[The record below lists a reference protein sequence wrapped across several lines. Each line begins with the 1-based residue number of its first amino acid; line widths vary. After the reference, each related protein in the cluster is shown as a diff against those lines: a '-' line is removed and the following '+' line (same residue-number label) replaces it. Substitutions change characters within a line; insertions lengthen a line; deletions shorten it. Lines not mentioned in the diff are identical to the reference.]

1 MTLRYRVNPDAIDD
15 MRNWTSEMNLT
26 CTGDFKMSLIGS
38 MFFIGCFAGSFVLPR
53 AADVYGRKPLFL
65 IGLSLYIVVVIALY
79 FVRSLGWLYFL
90 LFLGGISETGRYYVA
105 YVYAVEMMP
114 ERVQNA
120 TGLYIFLVFGF
131 AMTYIALQFWFITKD
146 CYVNNW
152 IALGL
157 ALLSLVLVTAW
168 LPESPR
174 YLFSRKEFAKAKIV
188 IHQIAKTNNKL
199 HVIGEQ
205 FKF

>member
-1 MTLRYRVNPDAIDD
+1 MTLAHRVDPDAIDD
-15 MRNWTSEMNLT
+15 MRNWTSEMDLT

-90 LFLGGISETGRYYVA
+90 LFLGGVSETGRYYVA
-105 YVYAVEMMP
+105 YVYCVEMMP

-157 ALLSLVLVTAW
+157 ALLSLVLVTTW

-174 YLFSRKEFAKAKIV
+174 YLFSRKEFAKAKKV

-199 HVIGEQ
+199 DIIGE
-205 FKF
+205 

>member
-1 MTLRYRVNPDAIDD
+1 
-15 MRNWTSEMNLT
+15 
-26 CTGDFKMSLIGS
+26 MSLIGS

-90 LFLGGISETGRYYVA
+90 LFLGGVSETGRYYVA
-105 YVYAVEMMP
+105 YVYCVEMMP

-157 ALLSLVLVTAW
+157 ALLSLVLVTTW

-174 YLFSRKEFAKAKIV
+174 YLFSRKEFAKAKKV

-199 HVIGEQ
+199 DIIGE
-205 FKF
+205 